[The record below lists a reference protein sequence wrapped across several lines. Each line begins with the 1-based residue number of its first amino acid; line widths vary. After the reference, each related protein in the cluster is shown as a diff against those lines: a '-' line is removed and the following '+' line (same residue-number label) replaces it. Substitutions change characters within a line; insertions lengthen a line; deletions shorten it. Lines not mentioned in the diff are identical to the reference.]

1 MAFILQPVIIMD
13 IKIELQDLLASYLE
27 ECESE
32 HINDIVSWIVG
43 REMWYDNEEETTQD
57 LVRRLS
63 EKELSE
69 VINHFLLE
77 DAYEDEMEI
86 ERQNSN

>member
-1 MAFILQPVIIMD
+1 LAFILQPVIIMD